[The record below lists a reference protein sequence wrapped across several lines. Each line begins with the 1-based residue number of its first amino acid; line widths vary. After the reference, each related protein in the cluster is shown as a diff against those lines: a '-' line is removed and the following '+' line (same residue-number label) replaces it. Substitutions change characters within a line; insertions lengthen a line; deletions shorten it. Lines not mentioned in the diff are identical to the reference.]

1 MKNTNDEY
9 EKKISNFILP
19 ELTNFNQPNI
29 LEFGVRFGVSTN
41 LFLKVCEKK
50 NGFLQSVDIEDFS
63 NVAKSDKWKND

>member
-50 NGFLQSVDIEDFS
+50 
-63 NVAKSDKWKND
+63 KWISSFCRYGRLF